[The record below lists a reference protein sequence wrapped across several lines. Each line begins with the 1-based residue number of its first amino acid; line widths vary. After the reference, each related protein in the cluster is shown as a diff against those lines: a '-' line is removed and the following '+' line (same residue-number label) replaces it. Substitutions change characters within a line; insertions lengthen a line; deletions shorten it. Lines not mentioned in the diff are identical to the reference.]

1 MPDDHEEG
9 HGNARQYFDRHR
21 RSGHRHAHDI
31 RHQPRCG
38 TPAPSGLRY
47 ARRAFS
53 RPSQTHAH
61 TRRPKP
67 QGEHHGGQ
75 VAAVPVAQRD
85 SGPLPRTG
93 STRSTPAQPIPPVSI
108 ASDPTN
114 PSNTGSDRRQDP
126 FPVGAE
132 AAARWGHGPSPDRLL
147 ASEFLFC
154 PTPAARRSITAL
166 STEWRTPMLSCRSR
180 IRR

>member
-1 MPDDHEEG
+1 MPASTLTVTAAAAIAMPTTFGISLAAAH
-9 HGNARQYFDRHR
+9 QHR
-21 RSGHRHAHDI
+21 PA
-31 RHQPRCG
+31 CG
-38 TPAPSGLRY
+38 TPGEHFPDP
-47 ARRAFS
+47 ARPMPIPGDRN
-53 RPSQTHAH
+53 
-61 TRRPKP
+61 P

-132 AAARWGHGPSPDRLL
+132 AAARWGTGLLRTDFWHLSLSFARLPL
-147 ASEFLFC
+147 
-154 PTPAARRSITAL
+154 PAD
-166 STEWRTPMLSCRSR
+166 RSR
-180 IRR
+180 R